1 MSKLLSE
8 VLFNRA
14 LIWLVAASM
23 VDDNSWLKGMYLV
36 LSVFNVAKSLKARV
50 EEDA

>member
-14 LIWLVAASM
+14 LIWLVMAEL
-23 VDDNSWLKGMYLV
+23 VNDNERLSGWYIV
-36 LSVFNVAKSLKARV
+36 LAILDVVMSLKARV
-50 EEDA
+50 GEDA

>member
-1 MSKLLSE
+1 MRRILSD

-14 LIWLVAASM
+14 LIWLVIASLEN
-23 VDDNSWLKGMYLV
+23 DNEWLKGAYLV
-36 LSVFNVAKSLKARV
+36 LALLSFVKSARIAV

>member
-14 LIWLVAASM
+14 LIWLVMA
-23 VDDNSWLKGMYLV
+23 VLTDDNSWLKGAYLALALINFV
-36 LSVFNVAKSLKARV
+36 KSAVIAV

>member
-14 LIWLVAASM
+14 LIWLVMAAQA
-23 VDDNSWLKGMYLV
+23 DDNSWLKGAYLV
-36 LSVFNVAKSLKARV
+36 LAVWNFVKSSMAWG
-50 EEDA
+50 EDA

>member
-14 LIWLVAASM
+14 LIWLVMASM
-23 VDDNSWLKGMYLV
+23 VDDNSWLKGAYFV
-36 LSVFNVAKSLKARV
+36 LAVFNVAKSLKAWAG
-50 EEDA
+50 EDA

>member
-14 LIWLVAASM
+14 LIWLVMASM
-23 VDDNSWLKGMYLV
+23 VDDNSWLKGAYIVLV
-36 LSVFNVAKSLKARV
+36 AFNVAKSLKAWAG
-50 EEDA
+50 EGA

>member
-1 MSKLLSE
+1 MSKVLSE

-14 LIWLVAASM
+14 LIWLVMAALA
-23 VDDNSWLKGMYLV
+23 DDNSWLKGAYIV
-36 LSVFNVAKSLKARV
+36 LAVFNMAKSLKAWA